1 MQINK
6 QALNK
11 VITGTPDE
19 RKYLCEQDFSLFM
32 AYYFLDYIKYPFA
45 GFHFDMFQDLKD
57 LMAGK
62 YREVAWIMFRESAKT
77 SIAKIFL
84 VYLICYKKKRY
95 INVDSFDKENAERIL
110 FDIVSTLQTNNR
122 LIADFGQ
129 LYNAPR
135 EKDKATMK
143 RVSNFVTNNE
153 IRVEAHS
160 TQESIRGRLH
170 KDQRP
175 DFFLFDDIETN
186 KTRDSKAY
194 TEQVI
199 KHLEEVL
206 AGLSVDASVLYLGN
220 YITEY
225 GSINLLKK
233 RAETDHKLLYRD
245 VPVILDGVPTWPGKY
260 ALSDSEASQT
270 GKVSLEDK
278 QRQLGSQVFA
288 SEMLNRPIDDSVA
301 EFKKEWIQTA
311 TEEDLKH
318 LNYLTFIAIDTAV
331 SKKDSADF
339 TGITIDRVS
348 SEGKRYVTAYKMKI
362 NSTELIEHIF
372 FLQEKYKPEILGIEE
387 TSYLLAIKPFM
398 EEEMRKRNKHFTIT
412 PLKHGGIKKETR
424 IRGLIP
430 LMENKSVFFVG
441 DCTALEEEMRVFPR
455 GLHDD
460 VLDSFQYAEQIAF
473 KPYDEDSFDVFEEEK
488 PLYPSIGV

>member
-11 VITGTPDE
+11 VVSGTPDE

-57 LMAGK
+57 LLAGI

-84 VYLICYKKKRY
+84 VYLICYKKKKY
-95 INVDSFDKENAERIL
+95 INVDSFDKENSERIL
-110 FDIVSTLQTNNR
+110 FDIVSTLQGNNR

-245 VPVILDGVPTWPGKY
+245 VPVILEGVPTWAGKY
-260 ALSDSEASQT
+260 VLSDSEALQT

-318 LNYLTFIAIDTAV
+318 LTYLTFIAIDTAV

-372 FLQEKYKPEILGIEE
+372 FLEKKYKPEILGIEE
-387 TSYLLAIKPFM
+387 TSFLLAVKPFM
-398 EEEMRKRNKHFTIT
+398 EEEMRKRNKHFTVT

-430 LMENKSVFFVG
+430 LMENKSVFFIG

-473 KPYDEDSFDVFEEEK
+473 KPYDESSFDVFEEEK

>member
-11 VITGTPDE
+11 VVTGTSDE

-32 AYYFLDYIKYPFA
+32 AYYFLDYIKYSFA
-45 GFHFDMFQDLKD
+45 PFHFEMFQDLKD

-95 INVDSFDKENAERIL
+95 INVDSFDKENSERIL

-220 YITEY
+220 YIT
-225 GSINLLKK
+225 
-233 RAETDHKLLYRD
+233 
-245 VPVILDGVPTWPGKY
+245 
-260 ALSDSEASQT
+260 LS
-270 GKVSLEDK
+270 
-278 QRQLGSQVFA
+278 
-288 SEMLNRPIDDSVA
+288 
-301 EFKKEWIQTA
+301 
-311 TEEDLKH
+311 
-318 LNYLTFIAIDTAV
+318 
-331 SKKDSADF
+331 
-339 TGITIDRVS
+339 
-348 SEGKRYVTAYKMKI
+348 
-362 NSTELIEHIF
+362 
-372 FLQEKYKPEILGIEE
+372 
-387 TSYLLAIKPFM
+387 
-398 EEEMRKRNKHFTIT
+398 
-412 PLKHGGIKKETR
+412 
-424 IRGLIP
+424 
-430 LMENKSVFFVG
+430 
-441 DCTALEEEMRVFPR
+441 
-455 GLHDD
+455 
-460 VLDSFQYAEQIAF
+460 
-473 KPYDEDSFDVFEEEK
+473 
-488 PLYPSIGV
+488 